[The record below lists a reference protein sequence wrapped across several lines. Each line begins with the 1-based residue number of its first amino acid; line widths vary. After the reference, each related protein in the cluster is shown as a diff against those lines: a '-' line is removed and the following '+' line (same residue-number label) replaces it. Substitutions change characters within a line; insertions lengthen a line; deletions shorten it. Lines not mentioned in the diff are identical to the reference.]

1 MSVWKIK
8 KWELLKSLFF
18 IASAEQNS
26 KMCRIC
32 ISQMWR
38 HYKQTLYQHLSKILR
53 TNFFLLKYTSNLELH
68 VSFHKSGTSN
78 PFQTYFFFELQTARM
93 YRDRKRGT
101 SRQKQSAFHWREKG
115 VVMEKGGGEIFTAH
129 C

>member
-1 MSVWKIK
+1 M
-8 KWELLKSLFF
+8 F
-18 IASAEQNS
+18 Q
-26 KMCRIC
+26 
-32 ISQMWR
+32 
-38 HYKQTLYQHLSKILR
+38 R
-53 TNFFLLKYTSNLELH
+53 TNFFLSKYTTKVELY

-78 PFQTYFFFELQTARM
+78 PFQTYFFELQTARK
-93 YRDRKRGT
+93 YRHRKRGT